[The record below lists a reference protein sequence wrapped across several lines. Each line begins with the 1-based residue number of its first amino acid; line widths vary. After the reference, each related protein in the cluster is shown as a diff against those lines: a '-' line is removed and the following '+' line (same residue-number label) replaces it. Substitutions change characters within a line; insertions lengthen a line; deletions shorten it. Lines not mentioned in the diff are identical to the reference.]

1 MRDLKQVWHAGP
13 KTSWAVAQHVKFIFT
28 FGHELYKP
36 KKTHVWQ
43 VINFLILE
51 VKNYFDC

>member
-1 MRDLKQVWHAGP
+1 MRALKQVGHVGL
-13 KTSWAVAQHVKFIFT
+13 VAQHVKFIFT

-36 KKTHVWQ
+36 KKAHVWQ

-51 VKNYFDC
+51 VKNYFHC